1 VETSFDATFFVGL
14 QEIDNDD
21 EVLDAVG
28 LALDLKTPTLGSLLT
43 ALAQRRTLFVLD
55 NCEHVLDGVVD
66 VLDHVISHAE
76 ECHVLA
82 TSREG
87 LALDGEQVIPVPTLG
102 VDDEGPAVALFVE
115 RARARGYGLE
125 PTGDLTAITSI
136 CARLD
141 GLPLAIELAAARVG
155 VLSPTELL
163 ERLDERFRVLTG
175 SRRRRSR
182 DRQRT
187 LEETIDWSYDLLDP
201 DDRVAFARLAVF
213 AGAFDLS
220 GAAAVLHTD
229 EWDALDLLETLV
241 DRSLLGVDDHLTG
254 RRYRYLETIRAYA
267 ERRLHDSGASDEV
280 LEVLHR
286 HHVAAMPEL
295 AERFREH
302 MRTEAARLELDTPNL
317 RRAFDWAIERQ
328 DAPAATALVQPFIAM
343 IGLIVWPI
351 HGWADEVLALPG
363 VTDTVHEP
371 VLRLLQA
378 NDRHLDNQFRELK
391 ETCLRMLDL
400 DHTPR
405 PLPDEMIISVVL
417 LLTLVGEYQVSE
429 ELLQERSAAG
439 LRSWAGPVPEMYL
452 ALRNSA
458 PIDHLVAEVGPVGEF
473 GRAMAS
479 YYESMRLGREGPN
492 AEVREVQR
500 DALELF
506 VMDSPYWFGTLQLA
520 MSVELAA
527 GNVTDAL
534 EMADLDLEHAYR
546 IADRSAMI
554 MPLACYAKALRQL
567 GEVEVAAILRGRL
580 PRRLTVFFEDELVLL
595 DAWLREHLD
604 EQTRRDLAARG
615 KEMEPR
621 ELRDLARSMITQPR
635 SRT

>member
-1 VETSFDATFFVGL
+1 
-14 QEIDNDD
+14 
-21 EVLDAVG
+21 
-28 LALDLKTPTLGSLLT
+28 
-43 ALAQRRTLFVLD
+43 
-55 NCEHVLDGVVD
+55 
-66 VLDHVISHAE
+66 
-76 ECHVLA
+76 
-82 TSREG
+82 
-87 LALDGEQVIPVPTLG
+87 
-102 VDDEGPAVALFVE
+102 
-115 RARARGYGLE
+115 
-125 PTGDLTAITSI
+125 
-136 CARLD
+136 
-141 GLPLAIELAAARVG
+141 
-155 VLSPTELL
+155 
-163 ERLDERFRVLTG
+163 
-175 SRRRRSR
+175 
-182 DRQRT
+182 
-187 LEETIDWSYDLLDP
+187 
-201 DDRVAFARLAVF
+201 
-213 AGAFDLS
+213 
-220 GAAAVLHTD
+220 
-229 EWDALDLLETLV
+229 
-241 DRSLLGVDDHLTG
+241 
-254 RRYRYLETIRAYA
+254 
-267 ERRLHDSGASDEV
+267 
-280 LEVLHR
+280 
-286 HHVAAMPEL
+286 
-295 AERFREH
+295 
-302 MRTEAARLELDTPNL
+302 
-317 RRAFDWAIERQ
+317 
-328 DAPAATALVQPFIAM
+328 
-343 IGLIVWPI
+343 
-351 HGWADEVLALPG
+351 
-363 VTDTVHEP
+363 
-371 VLRLLQA
+371 
-378 NDRHLDNQFRELK
+378 
-391 ETCLRMLDL
+391 
-400 DHTPR
+400 
-405 PLPDEMIISVVL
+405 
-417 LLTLVGEYQVSE
+417 
-429 ELLQERSAAG
+429 
-439 LRSWAGPVPEMYL
+439 MYL